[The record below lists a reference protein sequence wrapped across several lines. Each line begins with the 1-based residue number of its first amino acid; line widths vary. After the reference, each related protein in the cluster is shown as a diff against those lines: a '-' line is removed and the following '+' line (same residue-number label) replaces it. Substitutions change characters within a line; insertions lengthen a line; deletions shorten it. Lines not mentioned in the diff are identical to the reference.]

1 MLYGPVILFQG
12 MKSAY
17 NIATS
22 ILNSGVLEQ
31 SSPPV
36 KKKGKNVIS
45 LHLAITAIH
54 CFPIWDLKDSLRNC
68 IYSFTYFFLVK
79 KSSNGKDVSAPSSVG
94 RN

>member
-36 KKKGKNVIS
+36 KKKEK
-45 LHLAITAIH
+45 T
-54 CFPIWDLKDSLRNC
+54 
-68 IYSFTYFFLVK
+68 
-79 KSSNGKDVSAPSSVG
+79 
-94 RN
+94 